1 MGVAMTCLREC
12 LDDDPSVLVVVA
24 ASSLLVG
31 WANSLSHFGENIL
44 GADFCTM
51 MNEEDDV
58 VFYDWLAD
66 DSGDPVGLDLGANT
80 PVDISKDLLERHY
93 FTNDL
98 FPRIMLRTFRGSI
111 IPLGLEAFGDINLL
125 RSSSGIWAIS
135 VPPASWLNAS
145 QMDGLSRLIALY
157 QSKES

>member
-1 MGVAMTCLREC
+1 MGVVMTCLRDC
-12 LDDDPSVLVVVA
+12 LADDPSVFVVVA

-31 WANSLSHFGENIL
+31 WANSFSHFGENIL
-44 GADFCTM
+44 GTDFCSV

-58 VFYDWLAD
+58 VFYDWLTD
-66 DSGDPVGLDLGANT
+66 NSGDPVGLDLGANT
-80 PVDISKDLLERHY
+80 PADISKDLLGRPY

-98 FPRIMLRTFRGSI
+98 FPRIMLRTTGSSI

-145 QMDGLSRLIALY
+145 QMEGLSRLVALY
-157 QSKES
+157 QPKKS